1 MTRHALYLALRW
13 SIAGLASTAAAQD
26 VDLANLGERGY
37 RIEGVA
43 AEDRLGRAVS
53 GAGDVNGDG
62 LADVIVASYRAD
74 PDGRVDAGSVYVL
87 CGKADNATV
96 DVGNLGA
103 AGFRIDGIDGADEA
117 GRSVSGAGDVNGD
130 GLADL
135 LIGAHQAAPSG
146 INGAGESYV
155 VFGKAD
161 GTLVDLANLGSGG
174 FRIDGIDAGDRSGN
188 SVSGAGDVNGDGL
201 ADLLIG
207 ATNAGD
213 NAGESYVVFGKSD
226 SATVDLT
233 TLGNGGFRIDGAG
246 GDRSG
251 SAVSGAGDVNGDGLA
266 DVLIGAFLLAKGYE
280 SEGDLV
286 AGSSPT
292 TVASSSGPPPTGLT
306 TTSTT
311 APSTTTTPLK
321 APADV
326 TVRVA
331 NGGGEEGVALAGT
344 EKLAAA
350 GYSTLGAVDAPAQTA
365 SVVYY
370 AAGFEGEAVEV
381 AKVFDI
387 PETSVE
393 ELPAAPPTDPGGA
406 DVLVILG
413 PEQKL
418 TN

>member
-1 MTRHALYLALRW
+1 MTDDPQGPAGASGEDNPLAML
-13 SIAGLASTAAAQD
+13 AG
-26 VDLANLGERGY
+26 
-37 RIEGVA
+37 
-43 AEDRLGRAVS
+43 S
-53 GAGDVNGDG
+53 GADG
-62 LADVIVASYRAD
+62 PAPST
-74 PDGRVDAGSVYVL
+74 P
-87 CGKADNATV
+87 KARPAKAKP
-96 DVGNLGA
+96 A
-103 AGFRIDGIDGADEA
+103 AGADAAGAQPKKAKPAKAKPTKASAAGTSTGSGEAPAPAVVA
-117 GRSVSGAGDVNGD
+117 GRGAVPVARPRPAPCLPTHRRRAPVGGEGSPGEASV
-130 GLADL
+130 
-135 LIGAHQAAPSG
+135 IG
-146 INGAGESYV
+146 V
-155 VFGKAD
+155 VM
-161 GTLVDLANLGSGG
+161 
-174 FRIDGIDAGDRSGN
+174 I
-188 SVSGAGDVNGDGL
+188 
-201 ADLLIG
+201 
-207 ATNAGD
+207 
-213 NAGESYVVFGKSD
+213 VF
-226 SATVDLT
+226 A
-233 TLGNGGFRIDGAG
+233 
-246 GDRSG
+246 
-251 SAVSGAGDVNGDGLA
+251 
-266 DVLIGAFLLAKGYE
+266 VLIGAFLLAKGYE

-326 TVRVA
+326 TVRAA

>member
-1 MTRHALYLALRW
+1 MTDDPQGPAGTSGEDNPLAML
-13 SIAGLASTAAAQD
+13 AGSGADGPAPSTPKARPTKPKPAAAAD
-26 VDLANLGERGY
+26 
-37 RIEGVA
+37 A
-43 AEDRLGRAVS
+43 ASAQPKK
-53 GAGDVNGDG
+53 AKP
-62 LADVIVASYRAD
+62 AKAKPTKAS
-74 PDGRVDAGSVYVL
+74 
-87 CGKADNATV
+87 
-96 DVGNLGA
+96 A
-103 AGFRIDGIDGADEA
+103 AGTSTGSGEA
-117 GRSVSGAGDVNGD
+117 PASGGRSRARR
-130 GLADL
+130 
-135 LIGAHQAAPSG
+135 
-146 INGAGESYV
+146 
-155 VFGKAD
+155 
-161 GTLVDLANLGSGG
+161 GSGG
-174 FRIDGIDAGDRSGN
+174 PPPTGAVPADAPTARPPVGGEGSPGEA
-188 SVSGAGDVNGDGL
+188 SV
-201 ADLLIG
+201 IG
-207 ATNAGD
+207 
-213 NAGESYVVFGKSD
+213 VVMIVF
-226 SATVDLT
+226 A
-233 TLGNGGFRIDGAG
+233 
-246 GDRSG
+246 
-251 SAVSGAGDVNGDGLA
+251 
-266 DVLIGAFLLAKGYE
+266 VLIGAFLLAKGYE

>member
-1 MTRHALYLALRW
+1 MARP
-13 SIAGLASTAAAQD
+13 
-26 VDLANLGERGY
+26 
-37 RIEGVA
+37 
-43 AEDRLGRAVS
+43 DRRRAC
-53 GAGDVNGDG
+53 
-62 LADVIVASYRAD
+62 R
-74 PDGRVDAGSVYVL
+74 R
-87 CGKADNATV
+87 T
-96 DVGNLGA
+96 
-103 AGFRIDGIDGADEA
+103 DGAPPVGGEGSPGEA
-117 GRSVSGAGDVNGD
+117 SV
-130 GLADL
+130 
-135 LIGAHQAAPSG
+135 IG
-146 INGAGESYV
+146 V
-155 VFGKAD
+155 VM
-161 GTLVDLANLGSGG
+161 
-174 FRIDGIDAGDRSGN
+174 I
-188 SVSGAGDVNGDGL
+188 
-201 ADLLIG
+201 
-207 ATNAGD
+207 
-213 NAGESYVVFGKSD
+213 VF
-226 SATVDLT
+226 A
-233 TLGNGGFRIDGAG
+233 
-246 GDRSG
+246 
-251 SAVSGAGDVNGDGLA
+251 
-266 DVLIGAFLLAKGYE
+266 VLIGAFLLAKGYE